1 MMKKITLLLI
11 ALMCFTF
18 GQSQSLPFDFEGT
31 TYTFGTTDGATI
43 TNGTGNDVLEIVGAA
58 AQDWDRAVITF
69 GTPIDLSNAAEN
81 TIRFTFQSTSALV
94 GEEHQHGLSFQGGGG
109 AVEMNFVT
117 IGQTPVDVE
126 LNFEAG
132 ITTRNEMH
140 IFTDVKNFGV
150 QSGTGGSVITPGD
163 GGTGGTSS
171 LSGTYIIDNITL
183 GFDPGTCSDGVLNN
197 GEEAIDCGGP
207 NCAPCAADMTPPT
220 SFTAVLGTVGGTSVE
235 LLLNATDDS
244 GGDITYDVT
253 YDGGGTAQTIGASG
267 VETSLVIT
275 GLTPETMYTFMV
287 SASDVAGNP
296 AANNAIPIP
305 ATTIANIALPFDF
318 EGTVHGFTGDGG
330 PGVTNG
336 AGMDVLEITAGVA
349 DWDNTQVT
357 FTDQI
362 DLSDE
367 FNNTLRFT
375 IQSTTAAAGEVRQ
388 HGVSFQGGGAAL
400 EANFQ
405 TVGTEVLNVELN
417 FNAGLGSR
425 DKLVIF
431 TDVGDLGGI
440 AATPNVNGMNTAGLS
455 GTYIIDNMSLGADPE
470 TCDDGIMNN
479 GETDIDCGGPNCD
492 SCDVTAPTAF
502 TATAG
507 TVSAF
512 SVELLLN
519 ATDAGSDITY
529 DVTYDGG
536 GTAQIMG
543 ASGVET
549 PLVISGLTSETMYTF
564 MVSASDASGN
574 PAANNAI
581 TVMATTGVDSSTDCA
596 GFSAEAVEGI
606 FSVGYNFSFVTEAS
620 GTDVTINFEILDTD
634 KTGLVGQVFIEPS
647 TFIDM
652 TNTGGLNFTTTLT
665 GQVNGDVISFSGRFP
680 YAGGLVRTKVFS
692 YTVGDDCSTLGTTD
706 FDLAAFS
713 VYPNPS
719 QNSWTVKTQNAEMSS
734 IKVYDIL
741 GKNVLSLSPNKTETV
756 IDASNLKT
764 GLYFAQITTEK
775 GVNSIKLIKN

>member
-1 MMKKITLLLI
+1 MMKKITLLFMMLAI
-11 ALMCFTF
+11 SF
-18 GQSQSLPFDFEGT
+18 GYAQTLPFDFNGT
-31 TYTFGTTDGATI
+31 IHGFIGDGGPVV
-43 TNGTGNDVLEIVGAA
+43 TNGTGNDVLEITAGVA
-58 AQDWDRAVITF
+58 DWDNAQVTF
-69 GTPIDLSNAAEN
+69 PGQIDLSDDANN
-81 TIRFTFQSTSALV
+81 TLRFSFQSTTAAA
-94 GEEHQHGLSFQGGGG
+94 GEVHQHGISFQDGGG
-109 AVEMNFVT
+109 AIEMNFLSTGTDV
-117 IGQTPVDVE
+117 VNVE
-126 LNFEAG
+126 LNFGSGLGA
-132 ITTRNEMH
+132 RDKMV
-140 IFTDVKNFGV
+140 IFTDVGDFGV
-150 QSGTGGSVITPGD
+150 QSGTGGGTD
-163 GGTGGTSS
+163 GTGGTAG
-171 LSGTYIIDNITL
+171 LSGTYIIDNIAL

-220 SFTAVLGTVGGTSVE
+220 GFTAVLGTAGGTSVE

-253 YDGGGTAQTIGASG
+253 YDGGGTAQTTGASG
-267 VETSLVIT
+267 GETSLVIS

-296 AANNAIPIP
+296 AANNAISIP

-318 EGTVHGFTGDGG
+318 EGTVHGFIGDGG
-330 PGVTNG
+330 PGITNG
-336 AGMDVLEITAGVA
+336 PGNDVLEITAGVA

-375 IQSTTAAAGEVRQ
+375 IQSTTAAAGEVHQ
-388 HGVSFQGGGAAL
+388 HGVSFQGGGGAL

-492 SCDVTAPTAF
+492 ACDVTAPTAF

-596 GFSAEAVEGI
+596 GFSAESLEGI

-620 GTDVTINFEILDTD
+620 GTDVTINFEVLDTD
-634 KTGLVGQVFIEPS
+634 KVGLVGQVFIEPS

-665 GQVNGDVISFSGRFP
+665 GQVDGDVISFSGRFP

-692 YTVGDDCSTLGTTD
+692 YTVGDDCSTLGTAD

-719 QNSWTVKTQNAEMSS
+719 KNSWTVKTQNAEMSS
-734 IKVYDIL
+734 IKVYDVL

-756 IDASNLKT
+756 IDASNLKA
-764 GLYFAQITTEK
+764 GLYFAQIKTEK